1 MYVYVSV
8 IAREFVRRSIRRMS
22 GRRRREKLEENGSTS
37 DEKGKDGQGKN
48 YADTAQVNLGFQE
61 GDEIKGAV
69 PVYKRENSEFYELSA
84 NNAAVVSGPE
94 AYEMVQPKGKPQR
107 QRGRAY
113 RNQSQGP
120 TMNQYTEDALATS
133 TPRTPTGVQ
142 PSQAHIPTSSLPPP
156 SPRSETSNHPE
167 EEGRGFGYKPK
178 TPTKLNPIAPSSGYE
193 PKSPN
198 RLDPSAP
205 SAAPPSG
212 SHRYAQQGDHNA
224 NRPDGGRSPGY
235 TGDKYG
241 KPIGITMAH
250 SPYQTSPDPQDRY
263 VDERSP
269 NQKDRYTDE
278 RATSAQDR
286 YSDQRIRNPQDRYGD
301 QRSPGHIADQR
312 SPNPQDRYGDQRSP
326 GHIADQRSPN
336 PQDRYGDKRS
346 PGHIADQRS
355 PNPQDRYGDKR
366 SPGHIAD
373 QRSPNPQ
380 DRYGDQRYADSRDR
394 YGDHIPQKQ
403 YQDQRSPNPR
413 DQYSDNYGNPQIPQT
428 GYRDNRSTNPRDR
441 YADDS
446 MDSGMHSAASSD
458 RYNPNV
464 HRPTYN
470 RQDNSGPV
478 PEDRRPQ
485 PSPRRPNWDRYVDS
499 DHPRDGGHSRSP
511 GYRDGPPGDRYGYQ
525 QSPGHNTPDKVV
537 FPPSDGMDE
546 VTI

>member
-1 MYVYVSV
+1 
-8 IAREFVRRSIRRMS
+8 MS
-22 GRRRREKLEENGSTS
+22 GRRRREKLEENGSAS
-37 DEKGKDGQGKN
+37 DEKGKDGQGKK

-113 RNQSQGP
+113 RNQSQGS

-178 TPTKLNPIAPSSGYE
+178 TPTKLNPMAPSTGYE

-198 RLDPSAP
+198 RLDPSASP
-205 SAAPPSG
+205 AAPSSG
-212 SHRYAQQGDHNA
+212 SHGYAQQRDQ
-224 NRPDGGRSPGY
+224 RPDGGHSPGY
-235 TGDKYG
+235 TVDKYG

-250 SPYQTSPDPQDRY
+250 SPYQKSPNPQDRY

-269 NQKDRYTDE
+269 NPKDRYTDE
-278 RATSAQDR
+278 SAPNAQDR
-286 YSDQRIRNPQDRYGD
+286 YADQRIPNPQDRYGD

-336 PQDRYGDKRS
+336 PQD
-346 PGHIADQRS
+346 H
-355 PNPQDRYGDKR
+355 
-366 SPGHIAD
+366 
-373 QRSPNPQ
+373 
-380 DRYGDQRYADSRDR
+380 YGDQRYANPRDR

-403 YQDQRSPNPR
+403 YQNQRSPNPR
-413 DQYSDNYGNPQIPQT
+413 DQYSDNYVNPQIPQT

-446 MDSGMHSAASSD
+446 IDSGMHSAASSD

-464 HRPTYN
+464 HRSTYN
-470 RQDNSGPV
+470 RHDNSRPV
-478 PEDRRPQ
+478 PEDRNPQ
-485 PSPRRPNWDRYVDS
+485 PSPRWPNWDRYEDS
-499 DHPRDGGHSRSP
+499 DYSRDGDQSRSP
-511 GYRDGPPGDRYGYQ
+511 RYRDGPPGDRYGYQ